1 MYRREANVTTLTSS
15 IADSRGARRPL
26 TRSRATALV
35 ASAALVASLV
45 GTCLTAT
52 AANASAPAAAPKGVT
67 TVVST
72 SHKIFG
78 YAKPGGR
85 PTVLVYPTWHNSA
98 LVMPVIQ
105 VTPGYFRVR
114 LPGRPNG
121 STAWIRSQGL
131 YISQTP
137 YHIIVNLR
145 TTHMLLV
152 KYGKIVMNAP
162 VGVGM
167 ARYPTP
173 TGAFFVAYYAGPP
186 SPGYGP
192 FVMVTTAHSNTI
204 TDWGGT
210 GDAMVAIHGPLGANA
225 AIGTTGAH
233 VSHGCIRMH
242 VYQQVMLEHVPIG
255 TPITIQG

>member
-1 MYRREANVTTLTSS
+1 MA
-15 IADSRGARRPL
+15 
-26 TRSRATALV
+26 ATV
-35 ASAALVASLV
+35 AAAALVASMLSATIGV
-45 GTCLTAT
+45 AAAT
-52 AANASAPAAAPKGVT
+52 ASTTPAPQKGIT

-72 SHKIFG
+72 THKIFG

-85 PTVLVYPTWHNSA
+85 PAVLVWPTWHGSVLA
-98 LVMPVIQ
+98 MPVIA
-105 VTPGYFRVR
+105 VYPGYFKVR

-121 STAWIRSQGL
+121 STTWIRAAGL
-131 YISQTP
+131 FRSATP
-137 YHIIVNLR
+137 YRIIINLR

-173 TGAFFVAYYAGPP
+173 MGNFFVAYYAAAP

-192 FVMVTTAHSNTI
+192 FVMVTSAHSNTI

-242 VYQQVMLEHVPIG
+242 VYQQLNLRYVPIG
-255 TPITIQG
+255 TPITINS

>member
-1 MYRREANVTTLTSS
+1 VSTITTSVAEARASRRLLNRL
-15 IADSRGARRPL
+15 R
-26 TRSRATALV
+26 
-35 ASAALVASLV
+35 SAATMVAAVTLVASLLSA
-45 GTCLTAT
+45 GLGASAAT
-52 AANASAPAAAPKGVT
+52 ASTRPPALKGIT

-85 PTVLVYPTWHNSA
+85 PVTLVWPTWHGSVLA
-98 LVMPVIQ
+98 MPV
-105 VTPGYFRVR
+105 VAVFPGYFKVR

-121 STAWIRSQGL
+121 STTWIHSQGL
-131 YISQTP
+131 FVSITP
-137 YHIIVNLR
+137 YRIIISLR

-167 ARYPTP
+167 SAYPTP
-173 TGAFFVAYYAGPP
+173 TGNFFVAYYAAPP

-192 FVMVTTAHSNTI
+192 FVMVTSAHSNTI

-242 VYQQVMLEHVPIG
+242 VYQQVNLSHVPIG
-255 TPITIQG
+255 TPITIAG